1 MPAAS
6 VAALN
11 VTCATAGVSSSD
23 VPDAGDTLSHEPPP
37 VVATVAVQ
45 FSVPPPVFP
54 MVIDW
59 CAGDTPDNACKLIA
73 EGDTV
78 SCPGGAAVTVS
89 CTFTVEDVAP
99 TCTTMFP

>member
-11 VTCATAGVSSSD
+11 ATCATAGVSSSD
-23 VPDAGDTLSHEPPP
+23 VPDRGDTLSHDPPL
-37 VVATVAVQ
+37 VATVAVQ
-45 FSVPPPVFP
+45 FSVLPPVFP

-59 CAGDTPDNACKLIA
+59 LPGDTPDNDCTLIA

-78 SCPGGAAVTVS
+78 SCPGGAAVTVN